1 MGGRGKVGKGM
12 EVWQQE
18 QQLLLQV
25 HLQLRQVW
33 QQLLQQHLVAAVWE
47 LLQLQAEGQQQPA
60 GQLAVGQL
68 AVLQASSAADSAV
81 QPVDQLLELPDQ
93 VEEAEVEPV
102 GLPVAAELASPQAAR
117 ATPPSAGGR
126 LPERG
131 GAQWIRNLLLKA
143 QLDFSLTCWLVNR
156 I

>member
-102 GLPVAAELASPQAAR
+102 GLPAAAGLALPPAAR
-117 ATPPSAGGR
+117 VMPPSADGR
-126 LPERG
+126 LPESG
-131 GAQWIRNLLLKA
+131 EAQ
-143 QLDFSLTCWLVNR
+143 
-156 I
+156 